1 MTSPTSLMTGFSFP
15 FRIVVATSGKSS
27 ITILQVSSRSPF
39 GAEASRPNSFKILP
53 RVAEGE
59 GLAMI
64 CLIMDLPVVPTRQL
78 RVIRRITSLPFMTF
92 PSRDSMISLINL
104 DGMMVGVQLVSDFPS

>member
-1 MTSPTSLMTGFSFP
+1 MTGFSFP
-15 FRIVVATSGKSS
+15 FRIVVATSGRSP
-27 ITILQVSSRSPF
+27 ITFLQVSSRSPV
-39 GAEASRPNSFKILP
+39 GEVSRPNSFKILP

-78 RVIRRITSLPFMTF
+78 EDCSQDYQLTVYDIPF
-92 PSRDSMISLINL
+92 
-104 DGMMVGVQLVSDFPS
+104 